1 MMRAVSF
8 ASALALYV
16 GFLDAT
22 SAFLAPFH
30 ARGGGEGAVRGRSS
44 TTSRIAFS
52 IGTFKRIQLYP
63 HHRQRRP
70 TNRDTVLL
78 YAAEESAA
86 AAAAAQ
92 AAFMSAA
99 PLLLAPLAALAYGS
113 QALTAKEQLEL
124 DLAATEIR
132 LQDIKEQSRRSQLQA
147 TVRFAAAFSISI
159 SPDRL

>member
-63 HHRQRRP
+63 HRP
-70 TNRDTVLL
+70 LKP
-78 YAAEESAA
+78 
-86 AAAAAQ
+86 
-92 AAFMSAA
+92 
-99 PLLLAPLAALAYGS
+99 PL
-113 QALTAKEQLEL
+113 
-124 DLAATEIR
+124 
-132 LQDIKEQSRRSQLQA
+132 
-147 TVRFAAAFSISI
+147 
-159 SPDRL
+159 